1 LVKAIC
7 VVVVVMLAVPG
18 VVFAQSRAG
27 SDIEA
32 LEDNMRQLRRKVME
46 RRDSAVNTL
55 IELTDEQKKSFRPI
69 QKEYDKEMK
78 QLGKEERVLL
88 REFAEIYDR
97 LDAGTAED
105 IGERFFELQRQG
117 LGIQEKYLKRI
128 SDEISPV
135 VAVLFIQLQRR
146 FEAEIDSERMKY
158 SPLAE

>member
-1 LVKAIC
+1 LIKSIC
-7 VVVVVMLAVPG
+7 VVVLVMLAVPG

-32 LEDNMRQLRRKVME
+32 LEDNMRQFRRKVMQ
-46 RRDSAVNTL
+46 RRDSAVSTL
-55 IELTDEQKKSFRPI
+55 IELTDAQRKSFRPI

-78 QLGKEERVLL
+78 QLGKEERMLT

-97 LDAGTAED
+97 LNAGTAED
-105 IGERFFELQRQG
+105 IGRRFFELQRG
-117 LGIQEKYLKRI
+117 RLGIQEKYLKRI

-135 VAVLFIQLQRR
+135 AAVLFIQLQRR
-146 FEAEIDSERMKY
+146 FEAELESERMKY